1 MALRQDSAAWVALY
15 KEDMGCYFLTLRDTV
30 VGQGSVFG
38 VQIVIM
44 FSAVRLQFFAP
55 HFAFREASLCEE
67 PNEVHNAKTGD
78 AFWVAVSKTD
88 FPSSDFFRQA
98 GARWSLNMTVGA
110 PCVSGFCAVCFSRA
124 MASDMSRL
132 LAGKADLTKTLLQEL
147 ANSLRSVQ
155 QNRLLTAVV
164 LNSIND
170 ARF

>member
-88 FPSSDFFRQA
+88 FPSSDFLPTGWR
-98 GARWSLNMTVGA
+98 
-110 PCVSGFCAVCFSRA
+110 AVVAKHDRRRPLRI
-124 MASDMSRL
+124 RL
-132 LAGKADLTKTLLQEL
+132 LRGVFLKSNGVRHVAAPGRKG
-147 ANSLRSVQ
+147 RSDK
-155 QNRLLTAVV
+155 
-164 LNSIND
+164 D
-170 ARF
+170 APPRASQ